1 MKTQLSFG
9 TTRSIVIAIAALSWQ
24 TAAWAQV
31 PTGSLQYSF
40 SVQDGIPLWNFSGTY
55 STPYYAATNDT
66 LVLHHF
72 GNGNISASYQE
83 DPAGGAVEGTIRG
96 ANSNLRVKLLSKMF
110 INSSFSENTQQQ
122 TAVLRKDALTL
133 SFDPATKTLPGSDRT
148 VIKNVVLVYD
158 GYPYNHWRATSSY
171 TLSQPVSLQVPETT
185 DGNWNLG
192 LDIAATGNKLTGSA
206 LIRFTN
212 GEVFK
217 FQLAGT
223 YFPSTQKTR
232 ILLMGQGEDKG
243 ASLVLSFVGP
253 EMNLQRMSGN
263 VGGQRIRYPAL

>member
-83 DPAGGAVEGTIRG
+83 D
-96 ANSNLRVKLLSKMF
+96 
-110 INSSFSENTQQQ
+110 
-122 TAVLRKDALTL
+122 
-133 SFDPATKTLPGSDRT
+133 
-148 VIKNVVLVYD
+148 
-158 GYPYNHWRATSSY
+158 
-171 TLSQPVSLQVPETT
+171 
-185 DGNWNLG
+185 
-192 LDIAATGNKLTGSA
+192 LDIAATENKLTGIA

-212 GEVFK
+212 GEVFQ

-232 ILLMGQGEDKG
+232 MLLMGQGEDKG